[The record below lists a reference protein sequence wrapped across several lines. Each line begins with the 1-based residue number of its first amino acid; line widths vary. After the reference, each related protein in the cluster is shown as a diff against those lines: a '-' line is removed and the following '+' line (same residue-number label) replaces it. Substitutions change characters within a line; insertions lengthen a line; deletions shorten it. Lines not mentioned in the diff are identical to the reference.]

1 MEEEEHR
8 CLLYVQIKD
17 IYLFN
22 PIHYLQYVFITY
34 SFSVVILI
42 IMKLLVL
49 K

>member
-8 CLLYVQIKD
+8 CLLYVQIKHN
-17 IYLFN
+17 LSN

-42 IMKLLVL
+42 IMKVSVL